1 MTRLE
6 AYRAALRAAVR
17 DGDVEVARQLTK
29 ACFAEMGVKTSQKLG
44 RLRSVPSGRSR

>member
-17 DGDVEVARQLTK
+17 DGDRDVAKALTAAVVAELNKAKPSNVVE
-29 ACFAEMGVKTSQKLG
+29 
-44 RLRSVPSGRSR
+44 LRR